1 MTIRRPR
8 GSEAWTALGA
18 IAGVA
23 GVLATVAVA
32 FWASGRRVFSPDAV
46 RVDTGEARP
55 VSPNTDGGSS
65 RQREV
70 STAGND
76 ASAVTDAT
84 SVSSTSTP
92 SVTKPESR
100 SGGAARVSEI
110 TVSEHGRALPDVIA
124 AADDA
129 LNILQFEHHRV
140 QGNLR
145 WSQSQADDGLQGII
159 TTDLT
164 LDVRFID
171 KQRSVRDAFT
181 ITSRG
186 GGFTNDSSA
195 RQARE
200 RLRDALHEHLQK
212 EHS

>member
-1 MTIRRPR
+1 
-8 GSEAWTALGA
+8 
-18 IAGVA
+18 
-23 GVLATVAVA
+23 
-32 FWASGRRVFSPDAV
+32 
-46 RVDTGEARP
+46 
-55 VSPNTDGGSS
+55 
-65 RQREV
+65 
-70 STAGND
+70 
-76 ASAVTDAT
+76 
-84 SVSSTSTP
+84 
-92 SVTKPESR
+92 
-100 SGGAARVSEI
+100 
-110 TVSEHGRALPDVIA
+110 LPDVIA

-129 LNILQFEHHRV
+129 LNILQFNDYSV

-145 WSQSQADDGLQGII
+145 WSQSQPDDGLQGII

-186 GGFTNDSSA
+186 GGFTSDSSA